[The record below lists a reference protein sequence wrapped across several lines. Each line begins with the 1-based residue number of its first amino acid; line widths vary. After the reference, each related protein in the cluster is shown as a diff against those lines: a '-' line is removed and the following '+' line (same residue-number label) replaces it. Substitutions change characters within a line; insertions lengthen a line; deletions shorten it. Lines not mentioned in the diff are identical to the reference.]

1 MPGAAAGRHQGQYP
15 TGFYA
20 GAVECGLSWPSQVC
34 CFYQW
39 GFFRERA
46 QTADLKAE
54 GVGALAS
61 VHWEL
66 RAWRAEDGVSL
77 VVSHP
82 QVAPKR
88 SSSYLMSSPEP
99 GPVEFPAPGGAAR
112 YSESSL
118 KKKRVY

>member
-1 MPGAAAGRHQGQYP
+1 MLGH
-15 TGFYA
+15 
-20 GAVECGLSWPSQVC
+20 C
-34 CFYQW
+34 CFDQW

-46 QTADLKAE
+46 QTLTRKLDLKAE
-54 GVGALAS
+54 GVWPLAS
-61 VHWEL
+61 LPAPGVGIPRLERCSL
-66 RAWRAEDGVSL
+66 AVVVVDRVSL
-77 VVSHP
+77 VLSCP

-99 GPVEFPAPGGAAR
+99 GPVEFPAPGGAVR